1 MDGLSIHLASNPG
14 IQPATNEVGEKFL
27 NRLHML
33 RPMRCLLRAKIHRAT
48 VTDADPDYVGSIAI
62 DDELLQRANI
72 WPGEKVL
79 VADIDNGA
87 RFETYTVKAKAGS
100 GTICVNGSAARLTKK
115 GDKIIIMAFEYT
127 DKPVDH
133 KVVLVDERN
142 RFVRNL

>member
-14 IQPATNEVGEKFL
+14 IRPATNEAGEKFL
-27 NRLHML
+27 NRPYMH
-33 RPMRCLLRAKIHRAT
+33 RPMRCLIRAKIHRAT
-48 VTDADPDYVGSIAI
+48 VTDANPDYIGSITI
-62 DDELLQRANI
+62 DDELLQRADI
-72 WPGEKVL
+72 WPGERVL
-79 VADIDNGA
+79 VADVDNGA

-127 DKPVDH
+127 DKPVDQ
-133 KVVLVDERN
+133 KVVLVDEKN

>member
-1 MDGLSIHLASNPG
+1 MTIKA
-14 IQPATNEVGEKFL
+14 GEKFL
-27 NRLHML
+27 NGLYMH

-48 VTDADPDYVGSIAI
+48 VTDANPDYVGSITI
-62 DDELLQRANI
+62 DDELLQRADI

-79 VADIDNGA
+79 VADVENGA

-100 GTICVNGSAARLTKK
+100 GTVCVNGSAARLTKK
-115 GDKIIIMAFEYT
+115 GNKIIIMAFEYT
-127 DKPVDH
+127 DKPVDQ